1 MNRLFEIVYILLHK
15 KKVTAKELAER
26 FEVSV
31 RTIYRDLDAL
41 SIAGIPVYTNKG
53 KNGGIALMED
63 FVLDRSLLSKE
74 EQNEIMFA
82 LEGMKKLQ
90 ENTENDLLLKLGDIF
105 QKSNLE
111 WINIDFSHWG
121 NVGQEDKFK
130 NIKKGIL
137 QTKVLQFQYYNTQG
151 DKTERRVEPM
161 QLYFKSKSWYLK
173 AYCLTKQEFRMFKIT
188 RMKQVMVTE
197 ETFTRREMVVE
208 KPNYT
213 VKPVTI
219 VLEIDQTLA
228 FRVYDEFEEENIKQK
243 ENGNFEITVTYPEDG
258 WVYGYLLSFGSGI
271 KIISPNHVKEMV
283 KETAKRMLEN
293 NV

>member
-90 ENTENDLLLKLGDIF
+90 ENTENDLLQKLGDIF
-105 QKSNLE
+105 EKSSLE
-111 WINIDFSHWG
+111 WIDIDFSHWG
-121 NVGQEDKFK
+121 NVDQEDKFK

-137 QTKVLQFQYYNTQG
+137 QTKVLQFEYYNTLG
-151 DKTERRVEPM
+151 EKTERRVEPM

-173 AYCLTKQEFRMFKIT
+173 AYCLEKQEFRMFKIT

-197 ETFTRREMVVE
+197 ETFSRREMIVE
-208 KPNYT
+208 KSNYT

-228 FRVYDEFEEENIKQK
+228 FRVYDEFEEESIKQK
-243 ENGNFEITVTYPEDG
+243 DNGNFEITVTYPEDG

-271 KIISPNHVKEMV
+271 KIISPNHVKEIV
-283 KETAKRMLEN
+283 RETAKKILEN
-293 NV
+293 NA